1 MTFKSFKSRA
11 RRLRIS
17 KDDIAARELLQGLW
31 GVRLN
36 DVANTSVAYLDHCNE
51 LVNFSSK
58 EDGLRDTDR
67 RDIIALVDIVRK
79 NQAASID
86 KIIEKIR
93 AAKPK
98 WAPLIDDDDS
108 AQSILDFAL
117 RLWLFIEPD
126 LSNSSLT
133 VSEVVKKCLPAPD
146 ALATY
151 RNRHFK
157 AATTSARA
165 TGSYSHPDDIWYLP
179 RDLCEK
185 SLTRKAAI
193 KLEYTSYLSDH
204 LALVGKSR
212 LRIFRHASAIQ
223 QAAASSK
230 DSPYPPGF
238 LEETERTLAL
248 LFDPA
253 DKGTLKRT
261 RRIQRRDAADLEAAM
276 KSVVDLDERLDLRN
290 YPFWQERLL
299 AIQQVY
305 DEAQPKTIKQWFF
318 DDRNRINWAT
328 FWTAITVFI
337 LTVVFGVIS
346 SVTGAMQVYIAYN
359 PSQAVSTT

>member
-11 RRLRIS
+11 RRLRIPTEARE
-17 KDDIAARELLQGLW
+17 DIAARELLQGLW
-31 GVRLN
+31 GVRLS

-51 LVNFSSK
+51 LINFSSK

-67 RDIIALVDIVRK
+67 RDIIALVDIIRK

-86 KIIEKIR
+86 SIIEKIR

-98 WAPLIDDDDS
+98 WAPLIDDDDDS
-108 AQSILDFAL
+108 ALSILDFAL

-126 LSNSSLT
+126 LGDPSLK
-133 VSEVVKKCLPAPD
+133 VSKVVKKCLPAPH

-151 RNRHFK
+151 KNRRSK
-157 AATTSARA
+157 TTTTSARA

-179 RDLCEK
+179 RDFCEK

-230 DSPYPPGF
+230 DYPYPPGF

-261 RRIQRRDAADLEAAM
+261 RRIERRDAADLEAAM

-305 DEAQPKTIKQWFF
+305 DEAQPKTMKQWFF

-346 SVTGAMQVYIAYN
+346 SVTGAMQVYIALN
-359 PSQAVSTT
+359 PS

>member
-1 MTFKSFKSRA
+1 MP
-11 RRLRIS
+11 RIP
-17 KDDIAARELLQGLW
+17 KEDIAARELLQGFW
-31 GVRLN
+31 GVRLS
-36 DVANTSVAYLDHCNE
+36 DVANTSVAYIDHCNE
-51 LVNFSSK
+51 LISFSSK

-79 NQAASID
+79 NRATSIESV
-86 KIIEKIR
+86 IGKIR

-98 WAPLIDDDDS
+98 WAPLIDDDDES
-108 AQSILDFAL
+108 ALSILDFAL

-126 LSNSSLT
+126 LSNQSLE
-133 VSEVVKKCLPAPD
+133 VSEVVKKCLPAPH

-151 RNRHFK
+151 RNWRSK
-157 AATTSARA
+157 ATTPSTRA
-165 TGSYSHPDDIWYLP
+165 SHSQPDDIWYLP
-179 RDLCEK
+179 RDFCEK

-230 DSPYPPGF
+230 DYPYSPGF

-253 DKGTLKRT
+253 DKSTMKRT
-261 RRIQRRDAADLEAAM
+261 RRIERRDAADLEAAM

-305 DEAQPKTIKQWFF
+305 DEAQPKTMKQWFF

-337 LTVVFGVIS
+337 LTVVFGVVS
-346 SVTGAMQVYIAYN
+346 SVTGVMQVYIAFN
-359 PSQAVSTT
+359 PS